1 MTTQGKPRVIIIG
14 AGFGGLFA
22 ARTLANKPVDV
33 LLIDRNNFHTFTP
46 LLYQVAT
53 SALDPSEIA
62 YPIRTIFRKNSNIRS
77 LLGECGR
84 HRLRRSNHH
93 RQNW

>member
-1 MTTQGKPRVIIIG
+1 MTSQRPKVVIIG

-22 ARTLANKPVDV
+22 ARELMDKPVDV

-53 SALDPSEIA
+53 AALDPSQIA
-62 YPIRTIFRKNSNIRS
+62 HPVRSIFRRTKNVNYIRKPQTD
-77 LLGECGR
+77 C
-84 HRLRRSNHH
+84 
-93 RQNW
+93 